1 MRKMMRFALAT
12 AMLLAS
18 LPALAL
24 YKVVGPDGKVTYTD
38 RAPVDASSKVTPLGR
53 DGVQTVT
60 ATPDVDALLPV
71 DLRQAVTKY
80 PFTLYT
86 GVDCAPCD
94 DARQLLQQ
102 RGVPYTEKQV
112 LSEADATVFELA
124 VGART
129 IPGATLG
136 PQPLRGFS
144 PTDWNAYLDAAGYP
158 RESKLPRSWQRPAP
172 TPVVARA
179 PAAAAPPQARASAPA
194 PARPEVPPPAPGSI
208 RF

>member
-1 MRKMMRFALAT
+1 MKRLALAT

-38 RAPVDASSKVTPLGR
+38 RAPADASSKATSLGR
-53 DGVQTVT
+53 DG
-60 ATPDVDALLPV
+60 ATTLPAPAADSLLPLE
-71 DLRQAVTKY
+71 LRLVVAKY
-80 PFTLYT
+80 PFTLFT
-86 GVDCAPCD
+86 GLDCAPCD
-94 DARQLLQQ
+94 SARQWLQQ

-112 LSEADATVFELA
+112 LNEADAAAFERA

-129 IPGATLG
+129 IPGATIG
-136 PQPLRGFS
+136 SQPLRGFS
-144 PTDWNAYLDAAGYP
+144 PADWDAYLDAAGYP
-158 RESKLPRSWQRPAP
+158 RESKLPRGWQPPAP

-179 PAAAAPPQARASAPA
+179 PAAATPPPSTSVTPPAP
-194 PARPEVPPPAPGSI
+194 PARPEVAPPGPGSI